1 MIIAGAHDSNR
12 AFPFD
17 LSLRRSDHTPPQGN
31 GRRLIARWLVLGGY
45 TQKISI
51 HPVGALAVRFPGGC
65 G

>member
-31 GRRLIARWLVLGGY
+31 GLRLIARWLCLGRLY
-45 TQKISI
+45 SKD
-51 HPVGALAVRFPGGC
+51 
-65 G
+65 